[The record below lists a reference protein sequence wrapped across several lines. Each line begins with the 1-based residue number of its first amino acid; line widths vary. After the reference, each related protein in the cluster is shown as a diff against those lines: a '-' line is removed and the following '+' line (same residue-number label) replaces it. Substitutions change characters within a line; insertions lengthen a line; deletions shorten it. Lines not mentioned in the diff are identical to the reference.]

1 MKIEICL
8 LKPRSKIEIIT
19 LKMFGTVVIT
29 LRLLKSPKLQSS
41 NSDNELRH
49 FNDLSSLSCQM
60 AGREGLAYSLAAG
73 YTSVTMTCVSVLE
86 TLSLVPASLHESAIV
101 KELWRNRQ
109 GDGPMDLPG
118 REEGSPQLA
127 TPSSAVRVNLLL
139 SYFASV
145 FVVIFRLYRAS
156 TSSRLYIRKGLVC
169 FTDGNEIAPREWFVK
184 SRLRV
189 KHWRMSAEQLLYRAI
204 HPSPAVVRS
213 VDSEPNLQRAPLKS
227 TLMPMIVEL
236 SMGTSRR
243 VSGRDGQ
250 AHPRA
255 RGGLPARHV
264 YIQVELPPQVSDHRP
279 DIIESR
285 RDESGDTRPETSP
298 AGNITLDKGG
308 KLTRVASPSR
318 RCLIDLPSLTSKFL
332 ETSSWRIAPT
342 SMISKFLATS
352 SW

>member
-1 MKIEICL
+1 MISVRSPFFLKL
-8 LKPRSKIEIIT
+8 LVFESRAMERSE
-19 LKMFGTVVIT
+19 
-29 LRLLKSPKLQSS
+29 
-41 NSDNELRH
+41 H

-73 YTSVTMTCVSVLE
+73 YTSVTMTCVSGVTNLTHKIPPLPSPRDIE
-86 TLSLVPASLHESAIV
+86 FPTFQWYLPACMSRLKLKSCSAIA
-101 KELWRNRQ
+101 KATGQWTCQLS
-109 GDGPMDLPG
+109 
-118 REEGSPQLA
+118 SPQLA

-156 TSSRLYIRKGLVC
+156 TSSRLYIMERTCL
-169 FTDGNEIAPREWFVK
+169 FYRWERDRPSSQWFVK
-184 SRLRV
+184 SRL
-189 KHWRMSAEQLLYRAI
+189 
-204 HPSPAVVRS
+204 
-213 VDSEPNLQRAPLKS
+213 S
-227 TLMPMIVEL
+227 TLIVEL

-318 RCLIDLPSLTSKFL
+318 RCLIDIPSLT
-332 ETSSWRIAPT
+332 
-342 SMISKFLATS
+342 SKFLATS
-352 SW
+352 SWRIFLLQ